1 MCEACKKPFYITTP
15 IYYPSDKLHIGH
27 TYCTVATDA
36 MARYKRLQGYDVMF
50 LTGTDEH
57 GQKIEDKA
65 KAAGVTPQQFVD
77 NIVAGPKGILDLWK
91 LMNISNDRFI
101 RTTDD
106 YHVEAIQKIF
116 RKMYENGDIYKGE
129 YKGKYCTP
137 CESFWT
143 ESQLVDG
150 KCPDCG
156 REVHDASEEAY
167 FFRLSKYAGRV
178 RELLTTTD
186 YLQPKSRVNEM
197 INNFIDP
204 GLEDLCVSRTS
215 FTWGVPV
222 DFDPGHVVYVWVDAL
237 FNYTTAL
244 GFMNEKYQDYEKYW
258 PADVHFVGKEIVRFH
273 SIIWPAML
281 MSMGMPLPKHV
292 YGHGWLVMDGGKMSK
307 SKGEFLTVSLLEQK
321 QRIESLYGESRST
334 IAPVHFSVSTQRYPF
349 TEDAFLEMLQQN
361 QENRYQ
367 YTLKE
372 TSMDGVIDDV
382 YDHRADIGVIFLTK
396 LTEKIVCRLLDGR
409 ELTFHE
415 LAAVPPCVYVRKGHP
430 LTQLEHVS
438 EADLEGYPYSSFEQ
452 AQGVAV
458 DFSEELPMVSMRK
471 PSKAIIVNNRS
482 TAMNVLANTDAYST
496 GSGLLAEH
504 LSPANVVT
512 IPLADKDPV
521 RLGWIYPQNAKLSS
535 HAEEFVRLLE
545 QSIQRS
551 IAYTSSLHRQIVGK

>member
-1 MCEACKKPFYITTP
+1 MTFQQ
-15 IYYPSDKLHIGH
+15 L
-27 TYCTVATDA
+27 TYVVEISKC
-36 MARYKRLQGYDVMF
+36 GS
-50 LTGTDEH
+50 
-57 GQKIEDKA
+57 IN
-65 KAAGVTPQQFVD
+65 KAAHKLFLSQS
-77 NIVAGPKGILDLWK
+77 GI
-91 LMNISNDRFI
+91 S
-101 RTTDD
+101 T
-106 YHVEAIQKIF
+106 A
-116 RKMYENGDIYKGE
+116 
-129 YKGKYCTP
+129 
-137 CESFWT
+137 
-143 ESQLVDG
+143 
-150 KCPDCG
+150 
-156 REVHDASEEAY
+156 
-167 FFRLSKYAGRV
+167 V
-178 RELLTTTD
+178 RELEEELGI
-186 YLQPKSRVNEM
+186 KFFVRSNRGVE
-197 INNFIDP
+197 
-204 GLEDLCVSRTS
+204 
-215 FTWGVPV
+215 FTP
-222 DFDPGHVVYVWVDAL
+222 
-237 FNYTTAL
+237 
-244 GFMNEKYQDYEKYW
+244 E
-258 PADVHFVGKEIVRFH
+258 GKE
-273 SIIWPAML
+273 
-281 MSMGMPLPKHV
+281 
-292 YGHGWLVMDGGKMSK
+292 
-307 SKGEFLTVSLLEQK
+307 FLGYAVSLLEQK
-321 QRIESLYGESRST
+321 QRIESLNGESRST

-382 YDHRADIGVIFLTK
+382 YDHRADIGVIYLTK
-396 LTEKIVCRLLDGR
+396 LTEKIVCRLLDAR

-504 LSPANVVT
+504 LSPVNVVT
-512 IPLADKDPV
+512 IPLAGKDPV

-535 HAEEFVRLLE
+535 HAEGFVRLLE